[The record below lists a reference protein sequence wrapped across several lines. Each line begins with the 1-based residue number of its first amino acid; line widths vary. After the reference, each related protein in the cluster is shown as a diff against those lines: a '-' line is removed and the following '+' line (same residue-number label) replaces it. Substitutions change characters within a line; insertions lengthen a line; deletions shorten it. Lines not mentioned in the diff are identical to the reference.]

1 MSNTARRRIHAP
13 EETFHG
19 AGVELVEVI
28 YWEHDNMSFWNI
40 HNDDQTP
47 LRAQAIACVERR
59 RAITL
64 SPAARTYLGDRT
76 RFRLTVLDADTTLD
90 DIANRPA
97 CGIHPVGADGWLPL
111 DGHLTVHVFDYTPH
125 HDSLYLRRMRNN
137 CW

>member
-1 MSNTARRRIHAP
+1 MSNIARRRIHAP
-13 EETFHG
+13 QQTPRP
-19 AGVELVEVI
+19 VSIEVI
-28 YWEHDNMSFWNI
+28 YWEHDRMEFMFL
-40 HNDDQTP
+40 HGAGP
-47 LRAQAIACVERR
+47 FLLRAQAIARIEQR

-64 SPAARTYLGDRT
+64 SPDVRVYLGDRT

-90 DIANRPA
+90 DIADRPA
-97 CGIHPVGADGWLPL
+97 CGIHPVGADGWQPL